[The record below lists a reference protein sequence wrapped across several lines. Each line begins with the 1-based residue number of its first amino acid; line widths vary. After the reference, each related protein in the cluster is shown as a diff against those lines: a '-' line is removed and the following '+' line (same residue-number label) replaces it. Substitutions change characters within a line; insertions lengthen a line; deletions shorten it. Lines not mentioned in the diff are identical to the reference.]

1 MVITTRL
8 SNGEVLF
15 SWPLSNHVLTAGWYY
30 SDGSLHRAIDFE
42 ASVGTPVFAAE
53 DGTVTSAY
61 HWNGKVTSGDSN
73 SYGNYVIIEHRDY
86 KGKTLRTLYAH
97 LDNMLVRVGDT
108 VKEGTI
114 IGRTGATGNVTGP
127 HFHFEVRLNSTRVNP
142 LNWLDSDFT
151 CKYSYVRL
159 GSYTS
164 VEIPASDS
172 AERRQ
177 IITVKNIT
185 RGDYEALCEKL
196 VIMGKTC
203 TPLFTIETEPLTQAE
218 ANRIYN
224 ECVKRELTNGN
235 YSSRWEV

>member
-1 MVITTRL
+1 MRL

-53 DGTVTSAY
+53 DGIITSAY
-61 HWNGKVTSGDSN
+61 RWNGVVTSGDNN
-73 SYGNYVIIEHRDY
+73 SYGNYIIIEHENY
-86 KGKTLRTLYAH
+86 KNGNLRTLYAH
-97 LDNMLVRVGDT
+97 LQTLLVKVGDA

-114 IGRTGATGNVTGP
+114 IGYTGNTGNVTGP
-127 HFHFEVRLNSTRVNP
+127 HLHFEVRYNGIRVNP
-142 LNWLDSDFT
+142 LNWLDSNFT

-159 GSYTS
+159 GPYTS

-196 VIMGKTC
+196 VIMGKTF

-218 ANRIYN
+218 ANRVYN

>member
-1 MVITTRL
+1 MRL

-15 SWPLSNHVLTAGWYY
+15 SWPLSSHVLTAGWYY

-53 DGTVTSAY
+53 DGIVTSAY

-86 KGKTLRTLYAH
+86 KNKPLRTLYAH
-97 LDNMLVRVGDT
+97 LDRMLVRVGDT
-108 VKEGTI
+108 VKEGSI
-114 IGRTGATGNVTGP
+114 IGYSGATGNVTGP
-127 HFHFEVRLNSTRVNP
+127 HLHFEVRYNGIRVNP

-159 GSYTS
+159 GPYHS
-164 VEIPASDS
+164 VETPASDS

-196 VIMGKTC
+196 VIMGKTYS
-203 TPLFTIETEPLTQAE
+203 PLFTIETEPLTQAE

>member
-1 MVITTRL
+1 MRL

-15 SWPLSNHVLTAGWYY
+15 SWPLSSHVLTAGWYY

-42 ASVGTPVFAAE
+42 ASVGTPIFAAE
-53 DGTVTSAY
+53 DGTVTSA
-61 HWNGKVTSGDSN
+61 HRWNGTVTIGDNN

-86 KGKTLRTLYAH
+86 KGKPLRTLYAH
-97 LDNMLVRVGDT
+97 LDTVLVKVGDT

-114 IGRTGATGNVTGP
+114 IGRSGATGNVTGP
-127 HFHFEVRLNSTRVNP
+127 HLHFEVRLNGTRVNP

-159 GSYTS
+159 GSYMS
-164 VEIPASDS
+164 VEIPASDAS
-172 AERRQ
+172 SRRQ

-185 RGDYEALCEKL
+185 RGDYEALCERL
-196 VIMGKTC
+196 VMMGKTC
-203 TPLFTIETEPLTQAE
+203 FVTFTIETGPLAQSE
-218 ANRIYN
+218 ADKIYL

>member
-1 MVITTRL
+1 MRL

-15 SWPLSNHVLTAGWYY
+15 SWPLSSHVLTAGWYY

-53 DGTVTSAY
+53 DGFVTSAY
-61 HWNGKVTSGDSN
+61 RWNGVVTNGDSN
-73 SYGNYVIIEHRDY
+73 SYGNYIIIEHENY
-86 KGKTLRTLYAH
+86 KNGNLRTLYAH
-97 LDNMLVRVGDT
+97 LQTLLVKVGDI

-114 IGRTGATGNVTGP
+114 IGYTGNTGNVTGP
-127 HFHFEVRLNSTRVNP
+127 HLHFEVRYNGTRVNP

-159 GSYTS
+159 GSYFS

>member
-1 MVITTRL
+1 MRL
-8 SNGEVLF
+8 RNGEVLF
-15 SWPLSNHVLTAGWYY
+15 TWPLSDHVLTAGWYY
-30 SDGSLHRAIDFE
+30 SDGSLHRAIDLK

-53 DGTVTSAY
+53 DGIVISVY
-61 HWNGKVTSGDSN
+61 RWNGNVTSGDSN
-73 SYGNYVIIEHRDY
+73 SYGNYVIIEHRYY
-86 KGKTLRTLYAH
+86 KDKPLRTLYAH
-97 LDNMLVRVGDT
+97 LDSMLVRVGDI

-114 IGRTGATGNVTGP
+114 IGYTGNTGNVKGP
-127 HFHFEVRLNSTRVNP
+127 HLHFEVRYNGTRVNP

-235 YSSRWEV
+235 YSSKWEV

>member
-1 MVITTRL
+1 MRL

-30 SDGSLHRAIDFE
+30 SDDSLHRAIDFE

-61 HWNGKVTSGDSN
+61 HWNGNVTSGDSN

-86 KGKTLRTLYAH
+86 KSKPLRTLYAH
-97 LDNMLVRVGDT
+97 LDRMLVRVGDT

-114 IGRTGATGNVTGP
+114 IGYSGATGNVTGP
-127 HFHFEVRLNSTRVNP
+127 HLHFEVRLNGTRVNP

-159 GSYTS
+159 GSYVS
-164 VEIPASDS
+164 VEISASDS

>member
-1 MVITTRL
+1 MRL

-15 SWPLSNHVLTAGWYY
+15 SWPLSSHVLTAGWYY

-53 DGTVTSAY
+53 DGIVTSAY
-61 HWNGKVTSGDSN
+61 HWNGKVTSWDSN

-86 KGKTLRTLYAH
+86 KNKPLRTLYAH
-97 LDNMLVRVGDT
+97 LDRMIVRVGDT
-108 VKEGTI
+108 VKEGSI
-114 IGRTGATGNVTGP
+114 IGYSGATGNVTGP
-127 HFHFEVRLNSTRVNP
+127 HLHFEVRYNGIRVNP

-159 GSYTS
+159 GPYHS
-164 VEIPASDS
+164 VETPASDS

-196 VIMGKTC
+196 VIMGKTYS
-203 TPLFTIETEPLTQAE
+203 PLFTIETEPLTQAE

>member
-1 MVITTRL
+1 MA
-8 SNGEVLF
+8 S
-15 SWPLSNHVLTAGWYY
+15 HVLTAGWYY
-30 SDGSLHRAIDFE
+30 SDGSLHRAIDLE
-42 ASVGTPVFAAE
+42 ASVGTPVFATE
-53 DGTVTSAY
+53 DGIVTSAY
-61 HWNGKVTSGDSN
+61 RWNGNVTSGDNN

-86 KGKTLRTLYAH
+86 KNKPLRTLYAH
-97 LDNMLVRVGDT
+97 LDSMLVRVGDT

-114 IGRTGATGNVTGP
+114 IGRSGATGNVTGP
-127 HFHFEVRLNSTRVNP
+127 HLHFEVRLNGTRVNP
-142 LNWLDSDFT
+142 LDWLDSNFT

-203 TPLFTIETEPLTQAE
+203 SPLFTIETEPLTQAE

-224 ECVKRELTNGN
+224 ECVKRELTKGN

>member
-1 MVITTRL
+1 M
-8 SNGEVLF
+8 S
-15 SWPLSNHVLTAGWYY
+15 SHVLTAGWYY

-42 ASVGTPVFAAE
+42 ASVGTPVFASE
-53 DGTVTSAY
+53 DGFVTSAY
-61 HWNGKVTSGDSN
+61 RWNGVVTNGDSN
-73 SYGNYVIIEHRDY
+73 SYGNYIIIEHGDY
-86 KGKTLRTLYAH
+86 KNKSLRTLYAH
-97 LDNMLVRVGDT
+97 LQTLLVKVGDT

-114 IGRTGATGNVTGP
+114 IGYTGNTGNVTGP
-127 HFHFEVRLNSTRVNP
+127 HLHFEVRYNGTRVNP
-142 LNWLDSDFT
+142 LNWLDGDFT

-224 ECVKRELTNGN
+224 ECAKRELTNGN

>member
-1 MVITTRL
+1 MRL

-15 SWPLSNHVLTAGWYY
+15 TWPLSDHVLTAGWYY

-42 ASVGTPVFAAE
+42 ASVGTPVFAVE
-53 DGTVTSAY
+53 DGIVTSAH
-61 HWNGKVTSGDSN
+61 HWNGKVTNVGSD
-73 SYGNYVIIEHRDY
+73 SYGNFVIIEHRDY
-86 KGKTLRTLYAH
+86 KGKTLKSLYAH
-97 LDNMLVRVGDT
+97 LDSMLVRVGDT

-114 IGRTGATGNVTGP
+114 IGRSGTTGNVTGP
-127 HFHFEVRLNSTRVNP
+127 HLHFEVRINSTRVNP
-142 LNWLDSDFT
+142 LNWFDSNFT

-164 VEIPASDS
+164 VETPASDS
-172 AERRQ
+172 AARRQ

-203 TPLFTIETEPLTQAE
+203 TPLFTIETEPLTQVE
-218 ANRIYN
+218 ANKIYN

>member
-1 MVITTRL
+1 MRL

-15 SWPLSNHVLTAGWYY
+15 LWPLSSHVLTAGWYY
-30 SDGSLHRAIDFE
+30 SDGSLHRAIDLE
-42 ASVGTPVFAAE
+42 AACGTPVFAAE
-53 DGTVTSAY
+53 SGTITSA
-61 HWNGKVTSGDSN
+61 HRWNGVVTSGDNN
-73 SYGNYVIIEHRDY
+73 SYGNYIIIEHENY
-86 KGKTLRTLYAH
+86 KNGNLRTLYAH
-97 LDNMLVRVGDT
+97 LQTLLVKVGDT

-114 IGRTGATGNVTGP
+114 IGYTGNTGNVTGP
-127 HFHFEVRLNSTRVNP
+127 HLHFEVRYNGTRVNP

-177 IITVKNIT
+177 IITVKNVT